1 MELTY
6 NTLIRINKQNRRKE
20 IKIYI
25 DDEKALKEI
34 INSFYLG
41 TFSAQNIFMEW
52 LEWSEKNHFEEG
64 YGYWLIVELNK
75 KYDLDKKELKGYYPL
90 KHYEWAKNN
99 VIFDNWN
106 ELEKF
111 IIESSL
117 EKAFFAYMESYEID
131 YKKIL
136 EPLAFNTFIEKIEN
150 YRLFEI
156 NIF

>member
-6 NTLIRINKQNRRKE
+6 NTFIRINKQKRKKE
-20 IKIYI
+20 IKVYI
-25 DDEKALKEI
+25 DDEKALNEI

-41 TFSAQNIFMEW
+41 KFSAQNIFMEW
-52 LEWSEKNHFEEG
+52 LEWSERNHFEEG
-64 YGYWLIVELNK
+64 YGFHLIVELK
-75 KYDLDKKELKGYYPL
+75 EAAKLELKGTYPL
-90 KHYEWAKNN
+90 NYYEWAKNN
-99 VIFDNWN
+99 VIFDSWN
-106 ELEKF
+106 KLENF
-111 IIESSL
+111 ILKGSL

-136 EPLAFNTFIEKIEN
+136 EPLAFNAFIEKIEN